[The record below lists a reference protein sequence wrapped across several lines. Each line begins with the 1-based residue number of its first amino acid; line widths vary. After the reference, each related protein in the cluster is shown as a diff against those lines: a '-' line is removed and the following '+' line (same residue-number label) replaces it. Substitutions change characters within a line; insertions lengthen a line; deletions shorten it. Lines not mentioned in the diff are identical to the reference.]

1 VHVKPGTAQ
10 ATLFGTLLERYDALL
25 FDAYG
30 VLVHGTG
37 VMPGAVETVAALERS
52 GKPWFVVTNDAST
65 LPAHAAARYA
75 QRGLSLDPARI
86 VTSGMLLAPWFARH
100 GLRGA
105 RCAVLGPQDGVTYV
119 EIAGG
124 VPVGIDAPFDVLVIA
139 DESGFPFLDWMDA
152 TLTMLIRQI
161 DAGRTPHLLLPNP
174 DILYPNGTDAFGF
187 AAGSVALMFEAAL
200 ARRYPQRTD
209 LRFVPLGKPEPHL
222 YEHALALAGTRNAVM
237 IGDQLETDIAGAIAA
252 GIDSALL
259 TLGVSL
265 ADLGS
270 VPAACHPTW
279 LLDRLAA

>member
-1 VHVKPGTAQ
+1 MTPAKARPAR
-10 ATLFGTLLERYDALL
+10 FEDLLDRYDALL

-52 GKPWFVVTNDAST
+52 GKPWYVVTNDAST
-65 LPAHAAARYA
+65 LPANAAARYR
-75 QRGLSLDPARI
+75 QRGLTLDPARI
-86 VTSGMLLAPWFARH
+86 VTSGMLLRPWFETQD
-100 GLRGA
+100 LRGA
-105 RCAVLGPQDGVTYV
+105 RCAVLGPPDGVAYV
-119 EIAGG
+119 ALAGG
-124 VPVGIDAPFDVLVIA
+124 VPVGLGEPFDVLVIA

-152 TLTMLIRQI
+152 TLTVLIRQI
-161 DAGRTPHLLLPNP
+161 DAGRTPRLLLPNP
-174 DILYPNGTDAFGF
+174 DILYPNGTNAFGF

-209 LRFVPLGKPEPHL
+209 LTFVRLGKPEPLL

-237 IGDQLETDIAGAIAA
+237 FGDQIETDIAGAIAA

-265 ADLGS
+265 EDMAS
-270 VPAACHPTW
+270 VPEAQRPTW
-279 LLDRLAA
+279 VLGHLAG